1 MKTEG
6 ANRSVRYV
14 LLFWNISILA
24 ACLLG
29 FCWLFR
35 EILSVR
41 LLALV
46 DTQLSARSTALIKLW
61 SSIPSVAQDALRD
74 ELNSGQIGSRLFVP
88 DQEGDSNART
98 TVKPD
103 ESLTG
108 IFRPR
113 AFTPDGKSY
122 FNGVTDALLDRSAF
136 DTALRTGEPV
146 HATVFIGGNEVRVF
160 SIPVQGD
167 GGIVFVLQSARSL
180 QEYRSE
186 MRAVTTDLFR
196 AIPFLLALSAV
207 GGMLLTNRA
216 MQPIRKLREATD
228 LIEASDLSQRLPLV
242 GSDEFTSLT
251 DTLNRMLSRLE
262 ATFQQQA
269 QFTADA
275 SHELRTPLTV
285 MRGNTSLALV
295 GERTAEEYKQT
306 LERMHRSV
314 TTMSVLV
321 DELLLLSRAD
331 SRQILSTPENVQ
343 IREVVSAA
351 IDQVNGNDDT
361 RLSIHIPTADI
372 TVSGNLNL
380 LARVFVNLLNNAMQ
394 HTEPSDTIELRI
406 RISGTNVEIEIE
418 DTGEG
423 IKPEHVAHI
432 MERFFRSDSSRSKYQ
447 GTGLGLAITRS
458 IVQAH
463 HGTIVVRSRY
473 GIGTTVTVQLP
484 LVARIA

>member
-1 MKTEG
+1 
-6 ANRSVRYV
+6 
-14 LLFWNISILA
+14 
-24 ACLLG
+24 
-29 FCWLFR
+29 
-35 EILSVR
+35 
-41 LLALV
+41 
-46 DTQLSARSTALIKLW
+46 
-61 SSIPSVAQDALRD
+61 
-74 ELNSGQIGSRLFVP
+74 
-88 DQEGDSNART
+88 
-98 TVKPD
+98 
-103 ESLTG
+103 
-108 IFRPR
+108 
-113 AFTPDGKSY
+113 
-122 FNGVTDALLDRSAF
+122 
-136 DTALRTGEPV
+136 
-146 HATVFIGGNEVRVF
+146 
-160 SIPVQGD
+160 
-167 GGIVFVLQSARSL
+167 
-180 QEYRSE
+180 
-186 MRAVTTDLFR
+186 
-196 AIPFLLALSAV
+196 
-207 GGMLLTNRA
+207 
-216 MQPIRKLREATD
+216 
-228 LIEASDLSQRLPLV
+228 
-242 GSDEFTSLT
+242 
-251 DTLNRMLSRLE
+251 MLSRLE